1 MAKKF
6 YAVKSGYTPGV
17 YDTWEECKKQVSG
30 YLGAIYKGFSTLE
43 EAMEYISGSTTD
55 KPESVQLSESEAVA
69 YVDGSY
75 DSERKIFSYGVVML
89 YGGREEYYSGSM
101 TSPDLVSMRNVA
113 GEIKAAEF
121 AMRFAAEKHIKSI
134 DIYHDY
140 EGIARWCTG
149 EWKANKTGTQ
159 AYKKFYDDLKKDV
172 QINFIKV
179 KGHSGNKYNDIAD
192 QLAKQAIVGRKDR

>member
-1 MAKKF
+1 
-6 YAVKSGYTPGV
+6 
-17 YDTWEECKKQVSG
+17 
-30 YLGAIYKGFSTLE
+30 
-43 EAMEYISGSTTD
+43 
-55 KPESVQLSESEAVA
+55 
-69 YVDGSY
+69 
-75 DSERKIFSYGVVML
+75 
-89 YGGREEYYSGSM
+89 
-101 TSPDLVSMRNVA
+101 
-113 GEIKAAEF
+113 
-121 AMRFAAEKHIKSI
+121 MRFAAEKHIKSI

>member
-30 YLGAIYKGFSTLE
+30 YPGAIYKGFSTLE

-75 DSERKIFSYGVVML
+75 DSERKFFLMVWLCFMV
-89 YGGREEYYSGSM
+89 
-101 TSPDLVSMRNVA
+101 
-113 GEIKAAEF
+113 GEKNTI
-121 AMRFAAEKHIKSI
+121 
-134 DIYHDY
+134 
-140 EGIARWCTG
+140 
-149 EWKANKTGTQ
+149 Q
-159 AYKKFYDDLKKDV
+159 AV
-172 QINFIKV
+172 
-179 KGHSGNKYNDIAD
+179 
-192 QLAKQAIVGRKDR
+192 

>member
-6 YAVKSGYTPGV
+6 YAVKNGKTPGIFE
-17 YDTWEECKKQVSG
+17 TWEECKKQVSG
-30 YLGAIYKGFSTLE
+30 YPGAIYKGFSTLE